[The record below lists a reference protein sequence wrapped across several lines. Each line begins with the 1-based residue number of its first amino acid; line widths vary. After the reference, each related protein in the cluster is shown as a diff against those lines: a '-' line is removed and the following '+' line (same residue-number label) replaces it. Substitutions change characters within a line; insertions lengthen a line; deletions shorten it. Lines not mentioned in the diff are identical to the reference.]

1 MAIKSRLDVV
11 VATGADG
18 FVLNVG
24 GAAVRASACGT
35 YFERKNDI
43 RNRFTSKFVNV
54 SQNFQNIHIKSKN
67 NSTN

>member
-35 YFERKNDI
+35 YFERKKRHKKQIYVQI
-43 RNRFTSKFVNV
+43 RQRFAKFSKH
-54 SQNFQNIHIKSKN
+54 SHQI
-67 NSTN
+67 